1 MPDMP
6 KPDSPKPDL
15 PAKKYFT
22 VEEANQTLPL
32 VRAIVADI
40 VRQYGEIKERKDRL
54 EQLQKS
60 KRAPQRESDSF
71 YSDELAHI
79 EEELEREW
87 ETLQGYIK
95 ELEKI
100 GVELKDLSIGLID
113 FRARVEGR
121 EVYLCWKLGEDE
133 VAHWHELEAGFQ
145 GRQSL
150 FAGSMEGR
158 TPTDEPQHP
167 GNQ

>member
-6 KPDSPKPDL
+6 KPDSPS
-15 PAKKYFT
+15 KKYFT
-22 VEEANQTLPL
+22 VEEANHTLPL

-40 VRQYGEIKERKDRL
+40 VRQYAEIKERKERL
-54 EQLQKS
+54 ERLQKS
-60 KRAPQRESDSF
+60 KRSTQRESDAF

-79 EEELEREW
+79 EVEVEREF

-113 FRARVEGR
+113 FRARLDGR
-121 EVYLCWKLGEDE
+121 DVYLCWKLGEDD

-150 FAGSMEGR
+150 FAGSLEGPAPR
-158 TPTDEPQHP
+158 DEPQHP
-167 GNQ
+167 EN